1 MARGGGALALLEVGD
16 GLPALAA
23 RGSGS
28 GGGLAA
34 SAEARVELAAEG
46 LVAEE
51 LVGAREELEVGG
63 GVGVVGAFVGV
74 AQPRLRP
81 PVRLLDLLDGQ
92 RRAFLPRR
100 EAEHLVVVDV
110 ILLVPRRRHGARRET
125 TPRALDSALGDGG
138 AG

>member
-16 GLPALAA
+16 GLPALDA
-23 RGSGS
+23 RGSGA

-63 GVGVVGAFVGV
+63 GVGVVGAFVRV

-81 PVRLLDLLDGQ
+81 VRLLGANILHLGIEIYCVELSINIYG
-92 RRAFLPRR
+92 A
-100 EAEHLVVVDV
+100 EALSTSTSGH
-110 ILLVPRRRHGARRET
+110 RHV
-125 TPRALDSALGDGG
+125 
-138 AG
+138 